1 MEVHAHSHTDR
12 KKWTHYFWEFFML
25 FLAVTLG
32 FLVEN
37 QREHYIEHKR
47 EVEYIRTMVEDLKED
62 TGSFNR
68 LIQINLVANEKID
81 TLIAL
86 LKGKERNNFVK
97 KIYYMARTI
106 PLLDLDLVLQNKTF
120 EQLKGSGGI
129 RLIRNTK
136 TQNKIG
142 AYYQNNKFIE
152 SGFGPMQFQNR
163 RDLFMEFDELF
174 DAGTMQEIMRSPGQ
188 MPTTIPDNQ
197 FKLLSDDPK
206 TINSFC
212 TRYHIMYST
221 KRVTS
226 NQAKNLINE
235 ATELIKY
242 LKEEYHLSADRRT
255 PSEK

>member
-1 MEVHAHSHTDR
+1 MEVHHHSHTER
-12 KKWTHYFWEFFML
+12 KKWAHYFWEFFML

-62 TGSFNR
+62 TGSFNQ
-68 LIQINLVANEKID
+68 LIKINLIANEKID

-86 LKGKERNNFVK
+86 LKGKEKNTFAR

-106 PLLDLDLVLQNKTF
+106 PLSDADLVLQNKTF
-120 EQLKGSGGI
+120 EQLKGSGGF
-129 RLIRNTK
+129 RLIRNTQ

-152 SGFGPMQFQNR
+152 TGFIPMQFENR
-163 RDLFMEFDELF
+163 RDLFTAFDELF
-174 DAGTMQEIMRSPGQ
+174 DAAIMQEIMRSPRE
-188 MPTTIPDNQ
+188 MPTSIPDNQ

-206 TINSFC
+206 VINRFC

-226 NQAKNLINE
+226 NQAKNLITE
-235 ATELIKY
+235 ATELMKY
-242 LKEEYHLSADRRT
+242 LQKEYHL
-255 PSEK
+255 E

>member
-1 MEVHAHSHTDR
+1 MEVHHHSHTER
-12 KKWTHYFWEFFML
+12 KKWAHYFWEFFML

-62 TGSFNR
+62 TGSFNQ
-68 LIQINLVANEKID
+68 LIKINLIANEKID

-86 LKGKERNNFVK
+86 LKGKEKNTFAR

-106 PLLDLDLVLQNKTF
+106 PLSDADLVLQNKTF
-120 EQLKGSGGI
+120 EQLKGSGGL
-129 RLIRNTK
+129 RLIRNTQ

-152 SGFGPMQFQNR
+152 TGFSPMQFQNR
-163 RDLFMEFDELF
+163 RDLFLAFDELF
-174 DAGTMQEIMRSPGQ
+174 DAAIMQEIMKSPRE
-188 MPTTIPDNQ
+188 MPTSIPDSQ
-197 FKLLSDDPK
+197 FKLLSTDIMA
-206 TINSFC
+206 INRFC
-212 TRYHIMYST
+212 TRYHVMYST

-226 NQAKNLINE
+226 FQANYLFRE

-242 LKEEYHLSADRRT
+242 LKKEYHL
-255 PSEK
+255 E

>member
-1 MEVHAHSHTDR
+1 MEVHHHSHTER
-12 KKWTHYFWEFFML
+12 KKWAHYFWEFFML

-62 TGSFNR
+62 TGSFNQ
-68 LIQINLVANEKID
+68 LIKINLIANEKID

-86 LKGKERNNFVK
+86 LKGKEKNTFAR

-106 PLLDLDLVLQNKTF
+106 PLSDADLVLQNKTF
-120 EQLKGSGGI
+120 EQLKGSGGL
-129 RLIRNTK
+129 RLIRNTQ

-152 SGFGPMQFQNR
+152 TGFSPMQFQNR
-163 RDLFMEFDELF
+163 RDLFLAFDELF
-174 DAGTMQEIMRSPGQ
+174 DAAIMQEIMRSPRE
-188 MPTTIPDNQ
+188 MPTSIPDNQ

-206 TINSFC
+206 VINRFC

-226 NQAKNLINE
+226 NQAKNLITE
-235 ATELIKY
+235 ATELMKY
-242 LKEEYHLSADRRT
+242 LQKEYHL
-255 PSEK
+255 E

>member
-1 MEVHAHSHTDR
+1 MEVHHHSHTER

-47 EVEYIRTMVEDLKED
+47 EIEYIRTMVEDLKED

-68 LIQINLVANEKID
+68 VIQINLVANEKID

-86 LKGKERNNFVK
+86 LKGKERSSFAK

-106 PLLDLDLVLQNKTF
+106 PLSDADLVLQNKTF
-120 EQLKGSGGI
+120 EQLKGSGGL
-129 RLIRNTK
+129 RLIRNTQ

-152 SGFGPMQFQNR
+152 TGFAPMQFQNR
-163 RDLFMEFDELF
+163 RDLFLAFDELF
-174 DAGTMQEIMRSPGQ
+174 DAAIMQEIMRSPRE
-188 MPTTIPDNQ
+188 MPTTIPDSQ

-206 TINSFC
+206 TINRFC

-226 NQAKNLINE
+226 IQAKYLFNE

-242 LKEEYHLSADRRT
+242 LKKEYHL
-255 PSEK
+255 K

>member
-1 MEVHAHSHTDR
+1 
-12 KKWTHYFWEFFML
+12 ML

-47 EVEYIRTMVEDLKED
+47 EVEYIHSMIEDLKED
-62 TGSFNR
+62 TGSFKQ

-86 LKGKERNNFVK
+86 LKGKERNTFAK

-106 PLLDLDLVLQNKTF
+106 PLFDEDLVLQNKTF
-120 EQLKGSGGI
+120 EQLKGSGGL
-129 RLIRNTK
+129 RLIRNIQ

-152 SGFGPMQFQNR
+152 TGFSPMQFQNR
-163 RDLFMEFDELF
+163 RDLFQTFDELF
-174 DAGTMQEIMRSPGQ
+174 DATIMQEIMRSPRE
-188 MPTTIPDNQ
+188 MPTSIPDNQ

-206 TINSFC
+206 VINRFC
-212 TRYHIMYST
+212 TRYHVMYST

-226 NQAKNLINE
+226 NFAKYLSNE
-235 ATELIKY
+235 ASELIKY
-242 LKEEYHLSADRRT
+242 LQNEYHM
-255 PSEK
+255 K

>member
-1 MEVHAHSHTDR
+1 MEVHAHTHTEK

-47 EVEYIRTMVEDLKED
+47 EVEYIHSMIEDLKED
-62 TGSFNR
+62 TASFNE
-68 LIQINLVANEKID
+68 LIETNLVANKKID

-86 LKGKERNNFVK
+86 LKGKERESFTK

-106 PLLDLDLVLQNKTF
+106 PLSDADLLLQNKTF
-120 EQLKGSGGI
+120 EQLKGSGGL
-129 RLIRNTK
+129 RLIRNTQ

-152 SGFGPMQFQNR
+152 TGFTPMQFQNR
-163 RDLFMEFDELF
+163 RDLFLTFEELF
-174 DAGTMQEIMRSPGQ
+174 DAAIMQEIMRSPRQ
-188 MPTTIPDNQ
+188 MPTTIPDSQ
-197 FKLLSDDPK
+197 FKLMSNDPK
-206 TINSFC
+206 VINRFC
-212 TRYHIMYST
+212 TRYHIIYST
-221 KRVTS
+221 KKVTS
-226 NQAKNLINE
+226 IMAGSLNNA

-242 LKEEYHLSADRRT
+242 LKEEYHL
-255 PSEK
+255 K

>member
-1 MEVHAHSHTDR
+1 MEVHAHSHTER
-12 KKWTHYFWEFFML
+12 KKWAHYFWEFFML

-62 TGSFNR
+62 TGSFNQ
-68 LIQINLVANEKID
+68 LIKINLIANEKID

-86 LKGKERNNFVK
+86 LKGKEKNTFAR

-106 PLLDLDLVLQNKTF
+106 PLSDADLVLQNKTF
-120 EQLKGSGGI
+120 EQLKGSGGL
-129 RLIRNTK
+129 RLIRNTQ

-152 SGFGPMQFQNR
+152 TGFTPMQFENR
-163 RDLFMEFDELF
+163 RDLFMAFDELF
-174 DAGTMQEIMRSPGQ
+174 DAAIMQEIMRSPRE
-188 MPTTIPDNQ
+188 MPTSIPDNQ
-197 FKLLSDDPK
+197 FKLLSDDSK
-206 TINSFC
+206 VINRFC

-226 NQAKNLINE
+226 NQAKNLIKE

-242 LKEEYHLSADRRT
+242 LQREYHL
-255 PSEK
+255 E